1 MDMEKAIET
10 LKVVGIFAEPA
21 KVFLGADTPAEL
33 EGSIVVYYND
43 PANETFYY
51 YLDPQANGW
60 KAASGTAAVTE
71 RFVSD
76 DELAEFAK
84 AEQADYDEA
93 VNANTNW

>member
-10 LKVVGIFAEPA
+10 LKAVGIFAEPA
-21 KVFLGADTPAEL
+21 KVFLGEDTPAEM
-33 EGSIVVYYND
+33 EGAIVVYYND